1 MESGTSRS
9 ASPKIMHK
17 DPHIANIFSAEEE
30 DCLNLEQ
37 MAAYQQG
44 KLAGQEKH
52 LVERH
57 LLNCELC
64 AMTYESLTESTTEV
78 LVAGAAEVA
87 DRAWDRVQ
95 MREQR
100 KRRGAIFWIASAAS
114 IVLLVTVGY
123 FTMRGPT
130 DEEIAQTLAQAGEN
144 TPPRDVPTGATAP
157 IAAAETPELQED
169 VASGANTVLQATD
182 LKDNEQAMTARP
194 DNDMPSKSPAPTGK
208 EGTPLQANSGKE
220 SIKGGGYDSPKA
232 GAITASKPSL
242 GAVTESVD
250 RLTVEGKAAPVVAA
264 AAPVPKDYNG
274 ARKSSDLEA
283 MKKEDRSLSKVTVLD
298 DVVFDGEAERD
309 ISAADDGLTR
319 VAGLANEEV
328 AEELQS
334 TTYSAASQKRL
345 AEKPSKQAKSRANNA
360 VDIATKEK
368 AIVAGVPAPAPVVVA
383 ADSSYAQG
391 LISYK
396 EGNYRDAAKDLR
408 KATERTPNNLEA
420 HIYAA
425 DAFLRISQPQ
435 AALFH
440 IERIL
445 AVPGNSHI
453 EDAEWYKA
461 LAYLQLKDAS
471 KAKRQLEVVVTRGG
485 KYKAHAE
492 TALKNLK

>member
-1 MESGTSRS
+1 MSQVSIALDIH
-9 ASPKIMHK
+9 ASLGECP
-17 DPHIANIFSAEEE
+17 
-30 DCLNLEQ
+30 
-37 MAAYQQG
+37 
-44 KLAGQEKH
+44 
-52 LVERH
+52 R
-57 LLNCELC
+57 
-64 AMTYESLTESTTEV
+64 
-78 LVAGAAEVA
+78 
-87 DRAWDRVQ
+87 WD
-95 MREQR
+95 
-100 KRRGAIFWIASAAS
+100 
-114 IVLLVTVGY
+114 
-123 FTMRGPT
+123 
-130 DEEIAQTLAQAGEN
+130 
-144 TPPRDVPTGATAP
+144 
-157 IAAAETPELQED
+157 
-169 VASGANTVLQATD
+169 
-182 LKDNEQAMTARP
+182 EQAQVLYWVDINNKQLHRFDPVTGQDEFLTFEQEIGCFALRKQGGFVLAMRHGFYLLDGWNTNLQFITDPEAHLEKNRF
-194 DNDMPSKSPAPTGK
+194 NDGRVDALGR
-208 EGTPLQANSGKE
+208 LW
-220 SIKGGGYDSPKA
+220 A
-232 GAITASKPSL
+232 G
-242 GAVTESVD
+242 SVY
-250 RLTVEGKAAPVVAA
+250 P
-264 AAPVPKDYNG
+264 PKDYNG
-274 ARKSSDLEA
+274 ARKSSDSEA

-345 AEKPSKQAKSRANNA
+345 VEKPSKQAKSRANNA
-360 VDIATKEK
+360 VDLATKEK
-368 AIVAGVPAPAPVVVA
+368 AIVAGVPAPAPAVVA

>member
-1 MESGTSRS
+1 
-9 ASPKIMHK
+9 MHK

-52 LVERH
+52 QVERH

-64 AMTYESLTESTTEV
+64 AMTYESLTENAPEV
-78 LVAGAAEVA
+78 LAAGAAEVA

-95 MREQR
+95 AREQR

-123 FTMRGPT
+123 LTMRGPT
-130 DEEIAQTLAQAGEN
+130 DAEIARTVAEAIDN
-144 TPPRDVPTGATAP
+144 TPSRPVPGLEDAAPLASAESLEESQVANEEASSGTITTLQSADLQDKATRSENFASSKN
-157 IAAAETPELQED
+157 PESF
-169 VASGANTVLQATD
+169 V
-182 LKDNEQAMTARP
+182 
-194 DNDMPSKSPAPTGK
+194 K
-208 EGTPLQANSGKE
+208 EGKPMPVSSGKDA
-220 SIKGGGYDSPKA
+220 IKGGAYDSPKSVVGVTGKPNS
-232 GAITASKPSL
+232 GALSASPD
-242 GAVTESVD
+242 GIVTEK
-250 RLTVEGKAAPVVAA
+250 KAAPAIA
-264 AAPVPKDYNG
+264 LAQPLNNNG
-274 ARKSSDLEA
+274 PRKALDAESG
-283 MKKEDRSLSKVTVLD
+283 KKEDRSVYKDSPLDEVT
-298 DVVFDGEAERD
+298 FDGEYESDMAG
-309 ISAADDGLTR
+309 ADDGLTS
-319 VAGLANEEV
+319 VPGLANSEV
-328 AEELQS
+328 AEELQI
-334 TTYSAASQKRL
+334 TTYGSTQQKMVV
-345 AEKPSKQAKSRANNA
+345 EKPSKMTKQRSASMEDVTA
-360 VDIATKEK
+360 KEK
-368 AIVAGVPAPAPVVVA
+368 AAGSPAPAPALSRAPVVVT
-383 ADSSYAQG
+383 ADRSYDQG

-461 LAYLQLKDAS
+461 LAFLQLKEVS
-471 KAKRQLEVVVTRGG
+471 KAKHQLEAVIARGG
-485 KYKAHAE
+485 KYKAQAE